1 MFGISNLKMICSY
14 SFLFQRT
21 LRGCYYTTHVTKLW
35 LWMSSTLE
43 QSFLDPSQWQ
53 SAASRWLRLSHVND
67 RSDVW
72 AEVRLVEVARNMNHG
87 AFDKDISQN
96 GKNIE
101 KQCFWA
107 ISAMGPTTGPSVFL
121 VEKGGQD
128 HFLRWSIGFLMSLH
142 IYGVSLLGRECPL
155 QVSKTSYDCL
165 FPKLELL
172 QAGNCL
178 TWCMNLSHSSDKL
191 SDTSW
196 YVKNPSAF
204 IDVYRFW

>member
-1 MFGISNLKMICSY
+1 MGKLGLEKPFNHMFGISNLKMIRSY

-43 QSFLDPSQWQ
+43 QYFLDPSQWQ

-87 AFDKDISQN
+87 AFVKDISQN
-96 GKNIE
+96 GKKNIE

-107 ISAMGPTTGPSVFL
+107 ISATVWVPQQVPQFFSGLRKVAKIIFL
-121 VEKGGQD
+121 GEA
-128 HFLRWSIGFLMSLH
+128 L
-142 IYGVSLLGRECPL
+142 VS
-155 QVSKTSYDCL
+155 
-165 FPKLELL
+165 
-172 QAGNCL
+172 
-178 TWCMNLSHSSDKL
+178 
-191 SDTSW
+191 
-196 YVKNPSAF
+196 
-204 IDVYRFW
+204 